1 MSECIHPHDLQS
13 FVDGE
18 IYGEQAA
25 RIQEHLK
32 HCPAC
37 AARVEAYEQVRYTLL
52 RARRVRPA
60 EDLLE
65 RILSLLRRVAPVR
78 RLSCREARVLA
89 SAYIDDELSL
99 EERETLEAHLFSCD
113 DCFMEYARMRD
124 AAAIMRATPPAE
136 ASESL
141 KRRILAAVAEET
153 EEAPVLRPVRTAAP
167 YWHRSLG
174 PALAAAAVVVF
185 AFGVFQLSGRM
196 AGQSPAPTEVV
207 ATVPGSAP
215 VATVAVEPEDRGG
228 PAVEVQ
234 PSPVVE
240 APVASATPDV
250 SEVTAPPAAT
260 SAATPA
266 ATPAA
271 ASAAAADDRPARTA
285 SPAASVATPERAPAP
300 PAADRAR
307 PANPRP
313 PRTMVASAP
322 PAAVRTATSTGD
334 DRNDKRSRLAAADR
348 SRPATA
354 VKPKTPS
361 ERSSTPAPLRGPMTG
376 GAEEAPRLTRP
387 EPRPSVVALEDTPED
402 DLQPTEWVEKRPE
415 TATRLYSYN
424 GGNDRRLADAGSR
437 WTRDLDASDDGHPG
451 LSDESWPVTN

>member
-1 MSECIHPHDLQS
+1 MSECTHPHDLQS

-18 IYGEQAA
+18 IYGEEAA

-32 HCPAC
+32 HCAAC

-89 SAYIDDELSL
+89 SAYIDGELSV
-99 EERETLEAHLFSCD
+99 EERETLETHLFACD

-141 KRRILAAVAEET
+141 KHRILAAVAEQA
-153 EEAPVLRPVRTAAP
+153 EEAPVLRPVRAAAP
-167 YWHRSLG
+167 SWHRALG
-174 PALAAAAVVVF
+174 PTLAAAAVVVF
-185 AFGVFQLSGRM
+185 AFGVFQLSGRVP
-196 AGQSPAPTEVV
+196 GQSPAPTDVV
-207 ATVPGSAP
+207 ATVPSSEP
-215 VATVAVEPEDRGG
+215 VDTVAVEPEDRDG
-228 PAVEVQ
+228 PAVEVH
-234 PSPVVE
+234 PAPVVE
-240 APVASATPDV
+240 APGVSSAPDGSEVTSPPAETSAAVVPGASAT
-250 SEVTAPPAAT
+250 
-260 SAATPA
+260 TP
-266 ATPAA
+266 TAA
-271 ASAAAADDRPARTA
+271 AGDRPARAA
-285 SPAASVATPERAPAP
+285 SPTTPASARERAPAP

-307 PANPRP
+307 PANARA

-322 PAAVRTATSTGD
+322 STADRPAVSAGD
-334 DRNDKRSRLAAADR
+334 DRSGNRSRLAAADR
-348 SRPATA
+348 SRPATT

-361 ERSSTPAPLRGPMTG
+361 GHSSTPTPLRGPLTG
-376 GAEEAPRLTRP
+376 GAEDAPRLTRP
-387 EPRPSVVALEDTPED
+387 EPRPAVVALEDTPED

-424 GGNDRRLADAGSR
+424 GGNARRLADAGSR
-437 WTRDLDASDDGHPG
+437 WTRDLDAGDDGHPG
-451 LSDESWPVTN
+451 LSDENWPVAN